1 MLLGATVLLG
11 SYAVL
16 RRFLTERLAIAAT
29 LLIATTPFVVHET
42 YFTWPKLLAASFAV
56 SALIALFRRH
66 PLTAGLLLGLSY
78 LAHPSGI
85 VIVPG
90 VALTWLVLL
99 WRGADGVQ
107 RCRGYPQAR
116 WFARWSADLAWLL
129 GGVVVVVGAWILSN
143 QPHVRDTFSSYLLQA
158 NNIRPVSLGTWVNF
172 RLENLANTLVPFRL
186 YAFEAHTRPLN
197 SFYGPSPNIDR
208 FALSYA
214 DSVPFGVGLLYFPVY
229 LTGLVVFAKRAPLLF
244 GAAILLPFLG
254 FIVFWGYSIDPLHGG
269 LQFLVIVSIM
279 AAFVGHSVLPRRGTA
294 LGGRWWS
301 RVVQVSASSHAVEI
315 LVMAMLPVI
324 VTNGVL
330 SSGLFLPTDLL
341 ALALDGR
348 GDACPRMDDVALLRP
363 GADPS

>member
-1 MLLGATVLLG
+1 
-11 SYAVL
+11 
-16 RRFLTERLAIAAT
+16 
-29 LLIATTPFVVHET
+29 VV
-42 YFTWPKLLAASFAV
+42 V
-56 SALIALFRRH
+56 
-66 PLTAGLLLGLSY
+66 AG
-78 LAHPSGI
+78 
-85 VIVPG
+85 
-90 VALTWLVLL
+90 
-99 WRGADGVQ
+99 
-107 RCRGYPQAR
+107 
-116 WFARWSADLAWLL
+116 AWLL
-129 GGVVVVVGAWILSN
+129 SN
-143 QPHVRDTFSSYLLQA
+143 EPHVRSTFSSYLLQA

-214 DSVPFGVGLLYFPVY
+214 DSLPFGVGLLYFPVY

-244 GAAILLPFLG
+244 VAAILLPFLG
-254 FIVFWGYSIDPLHGG
+254 FIIFWGYSIDPLHGG

-294 LGGRWWS
+294 LGGRWWP
-301 RVVQVSASSHAVEI
+301 RVVQLSASSHAVEI

-341 ALALDGR
+341 ALALMVGATLALGWMTWRYFDPAQIRVEVDQLRHRVDGVE
-348 GDACPRMDDVALLRP
+348 PLVA
-363 GADPS
+363 GSS